1 MDLSP
6 LLLSLEVALLATAL
20 ASVLGIGVGAALRR
34 RRSWTSDLIDAI
46 TAAPLVLPP
55 TVLGYYLLLL
65 LGRRSPLGQAYE
77 AATGQSLVFTFAGA
91 VVAATVGALP
101 LVIRSARAALE
112 SVDPSFVAAARTLG
126 ASPLKALLLIELPLA
141 RRGLTA
147 GVILGFARALGDF
160 GITLVVAGNLPGE
173 TQTAPLAIY
182 DAIQAG
188 RDQDAQGLALILTAV
203 AVVVLI
209 GVQRLSGRRP

>member
-6 LLLSLEVALLATAL
+6 LVLSLEVALLATAF
-20 ASVLGIGVGAALRR
+20 ASVLGVGIGAALRR
-34 RRSWTSDLIDAI
+34 RRSWASDLVDAL
-46 TAAPLVLPP
+46 TTLPLVLPP

-65 LGRRSPLGQAYE
+65 LGRRSPFGQAYE
-77 AATGQSLVFTFAGA
+77 ALTGQSLVFTFAGA

-112 SVDPSFVAAARTLG
+112 SVDTSLVAAARTLG
-126 ASPLKALLLIELPLA
+126 ASPLRALLEVELPLA

-188 RDQDAQGLALILTAV
+188 RDHDAQAMVVILTAIAL
-203 AVVVLI
+203 AVLV
-209 GVQRLSGRRP
+209 GVQRLSGRRA

>member
-6 LLLSLEVALLATAL
+6 LVLSLEVALLATAF
-20 ASVLGIGVGAALRR
+20 ASILGVGVGAALRR
-34 RRSWTSDLIDAI
+34 RRSWGSDLLDAI

-112 SVDPSFVAAARTLG
+112 SVDPSLVAAARTLG

-188 RDQDAQGLALILTAV
+188 RDQDAQGLALILSAV

-209 GVQRLSGRRP
+209 GVQRLSRRRP